1 MTWAA
6 WQIQLETR
14 FSKRSCRSRRWL
26 YFIALDVKS
35 WYNYIDMDKQKLRE
49 KALTEYRRWLEAA
62 ERNEP
67 LKTELLELAENEE
80 ELIDSFSQHLKF
92 GTSGLRGI
100 LGPGTNRLNAY
111 VVRRTTQGFANYLQ
125 KNLEHP
131 SVVIAYDT
139 RRHSRLFAVETAKV
153 LRGND
158 VKVYLSPKLATVSLL
173 SYAIEALDC
182 DMGIMITASHNPKI
196 YNGYKVYNKDGYQI
210 IGSVADAILEEIA
223 EIDFF
228 DEIPQTEKG
237 ILDIPD
243 AVGESFVNDIIHFV
257 PKLDKKTLNSVHAVY
272 TPLNGTGNNYVRK
285 VLAEIGYEN
294 LEIVTTQEE
303 PDEDFTT
310 CPSPNPEKITA
321 FAEGFKVLNDV
332 KADIIIATDPDCDRV
347 GAAIKHGGMN
357 ALITGNQL
365 GALMLDYLCQVKPP
379 KEGQMVIKSIVTTP
393 LVERIARANGLEMVN
408 TLTGFKYIGE
418 MITELRKKGEGWR
431 YYFGCEESHG
441 YLMDGFIRDKD
452 GVSSA
457 ALVLS
462 MAAYHK
468 ARGKDLVERLRE
480 LNEIYGTC
488 KDKTRNYEFYGPYA
502 GIAMA
507 KVMAYFRE
515 NMKGV
520 IGGRKITAI
529 TDYLGETGL
538 PKSDVLKY
546 VLEDGTEFIVRPSG
560 TEPKIKVYFFESS
573 SDGTLEKE
581 RKSMI
586 EAFKEC

>member
-1 MTWAA
+1 
-6 WQIQLETR
+6 
-14 FSKRSCRSRRWL
+14 
-26 YFIALDVKS
+26 
-35 WYNYIDMDKQKLRE
+35 MDKNQLRE
-49 KALTEYRRWLEAA
+49 NALTEYRRWLEAA
-62 ERNEP
+62 EGNES
-67 LKTELLELAENEE
+67 LKAELLELAENED

-100 LGPGTNRLNAY
+100 LGVGTNRLNEY
-111 VVRRTTQGFANYLQ
+111 VVRRTTQGFANYL
-125 KNLEHP
+125 KKTLENS

-139 RRHSRLFAVETAKV
+139 RKNSRFFAEETAKV

-158 VKVYLSPKLATVSLL
+158 VKVYLFPKLATVSLL

-210 IGSVADAILEEIA
+210 IGSVADAILDEIA

-228 DEIPQTEKG
+228 DAIPQTEEG
-237 ILDIPD
+237 ILDVPD
-243 AVGESFVNDIIHFV
+243 AVGDAFVKDIIGFL
-257 PKLDKKTLNSVHAVY
+257 PKLDKETLNSIHAVY
-272 TPLNGTGNNYVRK
+272 TPLNGTGNHYVRK

-303 PDEDFTT
+303 PDEEFTT

-321 FAEGFKVLNDV
+321 FAEGFKVLNEV

-347 GAAIKHGGMN
+347 GACIKHGGMN

-379 KEGQMVIKSIVTTP
+379 EEGQMVIKSIVTTP
-393 LVERIARANGLEMVN
+393 LTERIARENGLKMVN

-418 MITELRKKGEGWR
+418 MITDLRRKGEGWR

-452 GVSSA
+452 GVSAA

-480 LNEIYGTC
+480 LYEIYGPC
-488 KDKTRNYEFYGPYA
+488 KDKTRNYDFYGPYA

-507 KVMAYFRE
+507 KVMEYFRE
-515 NMKGV
+515 NVKDTL
-520 IGGRKITAI
+520 GGRNIVEI
-529 TDYLGETGL
+529 IDYLGETGL
-538 PKSDVLKY
+538 PKSNVLKY
-546 VLEDGTEFIVRPSG
+546 VLDDGTEIIVRPSG
-560 TEPKIKVYFFESS
+560 TETKIKVYFFESS
-573 SDGTLEKE
+573 SDGVLENE
-581 RKSMI
+581 IKSMI
-586 EAFKEC
+586 EVFKEH

>member
-1 MTWAA
+1 
-6 WQIQLETR
+6 
-14 FSKRSCRSRRWL
+14 
-26 YFIALDVKS
+26 
-35 WYNYIDMDKQKLRE
+35 MDKQKLRE
-49 KALTEYRRWLEAA
+49 NAITEYRRWLAAA
-62 ERNEP
+62 EGNAP
-67 LKTELLELAENEE
+67 LKAELLELAENED

-100 LGPGTNRLNAY
+100 LGPGTNRLNEY
-111 VVRRTTQGFANYLQ
+111 VVRRTTQGFANYL
-125 KNLEHP
+125 KKTLDAP

-139 RRHSRLFAVETAKV
+139 RKNSRLFAEETAKV

-158 VKVYLSPKLATVSLL
+158 VKVYLFPKLATVSLL
-173 SYAIEALDC
+173 SYAIEALEC

-210 IGSVADAILEEIA
+210 IGSVADAILAEIG

-228 DEIPQTEKG
+228 DVIPQTEEG
-237 ILDIPD
+237 ILDAPD
-243 AVGESFVNDIIHFV
+243 TVGEAFVKDIIDFL
-257 PKLDKKTLNSVHAVY
+257 PKLDKETLNSVHAVY
-272 TPLNGTGNNYVRK
+272 TPLNGTGNSYVRK

-294 LEIVTTQEE
+294 LDIVTIQEE
-303 PDEDFTT
+303 PDEEFTT

-321 FAEGFKVLNDV
+321 FAEGFKVLNEV

-347 GAAIKHGGMN
+347 GACIKHGGMN

-379 KEGQMVIKSIVTTP
+379 KAGQMVIKSIVTTP
-393 LVERIARANGLEMVN
+393 LTERIARENGLEMVN

-418 MITELRKKGEGWR
+418 MITDLRKKGEGWR

-452 GVSSA
+452 GVSAA

-480 LNEIYGTC
+480 LYEIYGPC

-507 KVMAYFRE
+507 KVMNYFRNE
-515 NMKGV
+515 VKDY
-520 IGGRKITAI
+520 IGDKKIVSI
-529 TDYLGETGL
+529 TDYLGDTGL

-546 VLEDGTEFIVRPSG
+546 VLEDGTELIIRPSG
-560 TEPKIKVYFFESS
+560 TETKIKVYFFESS
-573 SDGTLEKE
+573 SDGALEKAI
-581 RKSMI
+581 KSMI

>member
-1 MTWAA
+1 LRIFELIDNCSYA
-6 WQIQLETR
+6 
-14 FSKRSCRSRRWL
+14 
-26 YFIALDVKS
+26 
-35 WYNYIDMDKQKLRE
+35 WYNYTVMDKQELRE
-49 KALTEYRRWLEAA
+49 FALTEYRRWMEAA
-62 ERNEP
+62 EGSEA
-67 LKTELLELAENEE
+67 LKAELSELAENED

-100 LGPGTNRLNAY
+100 LGAGTNRLNEY
-111 VVRRTTQGFANYLQ
+111 VVRRTTQGFANYL
-125 KNLEHP
+125 KKTLAEP

-139 RRHSRLFAVETAKV
+139 RKNSRLFAHETAKV

-158 VKVYLSPKLATVSLL
+158 IKVYLFPKLATVSLL
-173 SYAIEALDC
+173 SYAIGALDC

-210 IGSVADAILEEIA
+210 IGSVADAILDEIA

-228 DEIPQTEKG
+228 DEISASEEG
-237 ILDIPD
+237 ILNVPNE
-243 AVGESFVNDIIHFV
+243 VGESFVREIIDFL
-257 PKLDKKTLNSVHAVY
+257 PKLDKETLNCIHAVY
-272 TPLNGTGNNYVRK
+272 TPLNGTGNSYVRK

-294 LEIVTTQEE
+294 LEIVECQEE
-303 PDEDFTT
+303 PDEEFTT

-347 GAAIKHGGMN
+347 GACIRHGGMN

-379 KEGQMVIKSIVTTP
+379 KAGQMFIKSIVTTP
-393 LVERIARANGLEMVN
+393 LTERIARENGLETVN

-418 MITELRKKGEGWR
+418 MITELRKQEEGWR

-452 GVSSA
+452 GVSAA

-480 LNEIYGTC
+480 LYEIYGAC

-502 GIAMA
+502 GIAMDN
-507 KVMAYFRE
+507 VMRYFRE
-515 NMKGV
+515 NVKDC
-520 IGGRKITAI
+520 IGGRRIVDI
-529 TDYLGETGL
+529 IDYLGETGL
-538 PKSDVLKY
+538 PKSNVLKY
-546 VLEDGTEFIVRPSG
+546 ILEDGTELIIRPSG
-560 TEPKIKVYFFESS
+560 TETKIKVYFFESG
-573 SDGTLEKE
+573 SDGALENE
-581 RKSMI
+581 IKSMI

>member
-1 MTWAA
+1 MQGLSFFHDRIL
-6 WQIQLETR
+6 QI
-14 FSKRSCRSRRWL
+14 
-26 YFIALDVKS
+26 
-35 WYNYIDMDKQKLRE
+35 WYNTYVMDKNQLRE
-49 KALTEYRRWLEAA
+49 NAITEYRRWLTAA
-62 ERNEP
+62 EGDEQ
-67 LKTELLELAENEE
+67 LKAELLELQENED

-100 LGPGTNRLNAY
+100 LGPGTNRLNTY
-111 VVRRTTQGFANYLQ
+111 VVRRTTQGFANYLR
-125 KNLEHP
+125 KNLEKP

-139 RRHSRLFAVETAKV
+139 RKNSRLFAEETAKV

-158 VKVYLSPKLATVSLL
+158 VGVYLFPKLATVSLL
-173 SYAIEALDC
+173 SYAIGALGC

-210 IGSVADAILEEIA
+210 IGSVADAILEEISKV
-223 EIDFF
+223 DFF
-228 DEIPQTEKG
+228 DEIAVSDDG
-237 ILDIPD
+237 ILDVPD
-243 AVGESFVNDIIHFV
+243 QVGEDFVDDIIGFLPV
-257 PKLDKKTLNSVHAVY
+257 PDKETLNCIHAVY
-272 TPLNGTGNNYVRK
+272 TPLNGTGNSYVRK
-285 VLAEIGYEN
+285 VLARIGYEN
-294 LEIVTTQEE
+294 LEIVSSQED
-303 PDEDFTT
+303 PDENFTT
-310 CPSPNPEKITA
+310 CSSPNPEKITA

-332 KADIIIATDPDCDRV
+332 NADIIIATDPDCDRV
-347 GAAIKHGGMN
+347 GACIRHGGMN

-379 KEGQMVIKSIVTTP
+379 KAGQMVIKSIVTTP
-393 LVERIARANGLEMVN
+393 LTERIARGNGLEMVN

-418 MITELRKKGEGWR
+418 MITELRSRGEGWR

-452 GVSSA
+452 GVSAA
-457 ALVLS
+457 ALVLC

-502 GIAMA
+502 GIAMT
-507 KVMAYFRE
+507 KVMEYFRE
-515 NMKGV
+515 HVKDTIAGKRIV
-520 IGGRKITAI
+520 EI

-546 VLEDGTEFIVRPSG
+546 VLEDGTELIIRPSG
-560 TEPKIKVYFFESS
+560 TETKIKVYFFESS
-573 SDGTLEKE
+573 SDGALEKE
-581 RKSMI
+581 IKSMI
-586 EAFKEC
+586 ESFKDC

>member
-1 MTWAA
+1 
-6 WQIQLETR
+6 
-14 FSKRSCRSRRWL
+14 
-26 YFIALDVKS
+26 
-35 WYNYIDMDKQKLRE
+35 MDKQRIRE
-49 KALTEYRRWLEAA
+49 NAITEYRRWLEAA
-62 ERNEP
+62 EGNEA
-67 LKTELLELAENEE
+67 LKTELLELSENED

-100 LGPGTNRLNAY
+100 LGIGTNRLNEY
-111 VVRRTTQGFANYLQ
+111 VVRRTTQGFANYLK
-125 KNLEHP
+125 KNLGEP

-139 RRHSRLFAVETAKV
+139 RKNSKLFAEETAKV

-158 VKVYLSPKLATVSLL
+158 IKVYLFPKLATVSLL

-210 IGSVADAILEEIA
+210 IGSVADGILEEIA

-228 DEIPQTEKG
+228 DEIPQTEEG
-237 ILDIPD
+237 ILDVPD
-243 AVGESFVNDIIHFV
+243 AVGEAFVKDIIDFL
-257 PKLDKKTLNSVHAVY
+257 PKLDKDTLNSVHAVY
-272 TPLNGTGNNYVRK
+272 TPLNGTGNHYVRK

-294 LEIVTTQEE
+294 LEIVSCQEE
-303 PDEDFTT
+303 PDEEFTT

-347 GAAIKHGGMN
+347 GACIKHGGMN

-379 KEGQMVIKSIVTTP
+379 QPGQMVIKSIVTTP
-393 LVERIARANGLEMVN
+393 LTERIARENGLEMVN

-418 MITELRKKGEGWR
+418 LITELRNKGEGWR

-452 GVSSA
+452 GVSAA

-507 KVMAYFRE
+507 NVMKYFRE
-515 NMKGV
+515 NVKEN
-520 IGGRKITAI
+520 IGGKNIVEI
-529 TDYLGETGL
+529 IDYMGETGL

-546 VLEDGTEFIVRPSG
+546 VLEDGTELIVRPSG
-560 TEPKIKVYFFESS
+560 TETKIKVYFFESS
-573 SDGTLEKE
+573 SDGALENE
-581 RKSMI
+581 IKSMI
-586 EAFKEC
+586 EAFKEY

>member
-1 MTWAA
+1 
-6 WQIQLETR
+6 
-14 FSKRSCRSRRWL
+14 
-26 YFIALDVKS
+26 
-35 WYNYIDMDKQKLRE
+35 MDKNQLRE
-49 KALTEYRRWLEAA
+49 NAITEYRRWLTAA
-62 ERNEP
+62 EGDEQ
-67 LKTELLELAENEE
+67 LKAELLELQENED

-100 LGPGTNRLNAY
+100 LGPGTNRLNTY
-111 VVRRTTQGFANYLQ
+111 VVRRTTQGFANYLR
-125 KNLEHP
+125 KNLEKP

-139 RRHSRLFAVETAKV
+139 RKNSRLFAEETAKV

-158 VKVYLSPKLATVSLL
+158 VGVYLFPKLATVSLL
-173 SYAIEALDC
+173 SYAIGALGC

-210 IGSVADAILEEIA
+210 IGSVADAILEEISKV
-223 EIDFF
+223 DFF
-228 DEIPQTEKG
+228 DEIAVSDDG
-237 ILDIPD
+237 ILDVPD
-243 AVGESFVNDIIHFV
+243 QVGEDFVDDIIGFLPV
-257 PKLDKKTLNSVHAVY
+257 PDKETLNCIHAVY
-272 TPLNGTGNNYVRK
+272 TPLNGTGNSYVRK
-285 VLAEIGYEN
+285 VLARIGYEN
-294 LEIVTTQEE
+294 LEIVSSQED
-303 PDEDFTT
+303 PDENFTT
-310 CPSPNPEKITA
+310 CSSPNPEKITA

-332 KADIIIATDPDCDRV
+332 NADIIIATDPDCDRV
-347 GAAIKHGGMN
+347 GACIRHGGMN

-379 KEGQMVIKSIVTTP
+379 KAGQMVIKSIVTTP
-393 LVERIARANGLEMVN
+393 LTERIARGNGLEMVN

-418 MITELRKKGEGWR
+418 MITELRSRGEGWR

-452 GVSSA
+452 GVSAA
-457 ALVLS
+457 ALVLC

-502 GIAMA
+502 GIAMT
-507 KVMAYFRE
+507 KVMEYFRE
-515 NMKGV
+515 HVKDTIAGKRIV
-520 IGGRKITAI
+520 EI

-546 VLEDGTEFIVRPSG
+546 VLEDGTELIIRPSG
-560 TEPKIKVYFFESS
+560 TETKIKVYFFESS
-573 SDGTLEKE
+573 SDGALEKE
-581 RKSMI
+581 IKSMI
-586 EAFKEC
+586 ESFKDC

>member
-1 MTWAA
+1 
-6 WQIQLETR
+6 
-14 FSKRSCRSRRWL
+14 
-26 YFIALDVKS
+26 
-35 WYNYIDMDKQKLRE
+35 MDKKQLRE
-49 KALTEYRRWLEAA
+49 NAITEYRRWLEAA
-62 ERNEP
+62 EGNAQ
-67 LKTELLELAENEE
+67 LKGELLELSENED
-80 ELIDSFSQHLKF
+80 ELLDSFSQHLKF

-100 LGPGTNRLNAY
+100 LGPGTNRINEY
-111 VVRRTTQGFANYLQ
+111 VVRRTTRGFANYLR
-125 KNLEHP
+125 KNLENP

-139 RRHSRLFAVETAKV
+139 RKNSRLFAVETAKV
-153 LRGND
+153 LRGSGI
-158 VKVYLSPKLATVSLL
+158 KVYLFQKLATVSLL

-210 IGSVADAILEEIA
+210 IGSVADAILDEIA

-228 DEIPQTEKG
+228 DEIPQTEEG
-237 ILDIPD
+237 ILDVPNT
-243 AVGESFVNDIIHFV
+243 VGESFVGDIIDFL
-257 PKLDKKTLNSVHAVY
+257 PKLDKDVLNSIHAVY
-272 TPLNGTGNNYVRK
+272 TPLNGTGNSYVRK

-294 LEIVTTQEE
+294 LEIVAAQEE
-303 PDEDFTT
+303 PDEEFTT

-321 FAEGFKVLNDV
+321 FAEGFKVLNEV
-332 KADIIIATDPDCDRV
+332 RADIIIATDPDCDRV
-347 GAAIKHGGMN
+347 GACVKHGGMN

-379 KEGQMVIKSIVTTP
+379 KAGQMVIKSIVTTP
-393 LVERIARANGLEMVN
+393 LTERIARANGLEMVH

-418 MITELRKKGEGWR
+418 MITALRRKDEGWR

-452 GVSSA
+452 GVSAA

-468 ARGKDLVERLRE
+468 SRGKDLVERLRE
-480 LNEIYGTC
+480 LYEIYGPC

-502 GIAMA
+502 GIAMK
-507 KVMAYFRE
+507 KVMEYFRKE
-515 NMKGV
+515 VRDTIAGK
-520 IGGRKITAI
+520 KIIEI

-546 VLEDGTEFIVRPSG
+546 VLEDGTEFIIRPSG
-560 TEPKIKVYFFESS
+560 TETKIKVYFFESS
-573 SDGTLEKE
+573 SDGALENE
-581 RKSMI
+581 IKSMI
-586 EAFKEC
+586 GAFKEH

>member
-1 MTWAA
+1 
-6 WQIQLETR
+6 
-14 FSKRSCRSRRWL
+14 
-26 YFIALDVKS
+26 
-35 WYNYIDMDKQKLRE
+35 MDKNQLRE
-49 KALTEYRRWLEAA
+49 NAITEYRRWLEAA
-62 ERNEP
+62 EGNES
-67 LKTELLELAENEE
+67 LKTELLELAKNED

-100 LGPGTNRLNAY
+100 LGVGTNRLNEY
-111 VVRRTTQGFANYLQ
+111 VVRRTTQGFANYL
-125 KNLEHP
+125 KKTLEEP

-139 RRHSRLFAVETAKV
+139 RKNSRFFAEETAKV
-153 LRGND
+153 LRGNE
-158 VKVYLSPKLATVSLL
+158 VKVYLFPKLATVSLL
-173 SYAIEALDC
+173 SYAIEALNC

-196 YNGYKVYNKDGYQI
+196 YNGYKIYNKDGYQI
-210 IGSVADAILEEIA
+210 IGSVADGILEEIA

-237 ILDIPD
+237 IIDVPD
-243 AVGESFVNDIIHFV
+243 TVGESFLADIIDFL
-257 PKLDKKTLNSVHAVY
+257 PKLDKDTLNSIHAVY
-272 TPLNGTGNNYVRK
+272 TPLNGTGNHYVRK

-294 LEIVTTQEE
+294 LEIVLTQED
-303 PDEDFTT
+303 PDEEFTT

-321 FAEGFKVLNDV
+321 FAEGVKILDEM

-347 GAAIKHGGMN
+347 GACIKHDGMN

-379 KEGQMVIKSIVTTP
+379 KAGQMVIKSIVTTP
-393 LVERIARANGLEMVN
+393 LTERIARENGLEMVN

-452 GVSSA
+452 GVSAA

-480 LNEIYGTC
+480 LYEIYGAC
-488 KDKTRNYEFYGPYA
+488 KDKTRNYEFFGPYA
-502 GIAMA
+502 GIAMG
-507 KVMAYFRE
+507 KVMDYFRSE
-515 NMKGV
+515 VKECL
-520 IGGRKITAI
+520 GGKKIVEI
-529 TDYLGETGL
+529 IDYLEETGL

-546 VLEDGTEFIVRPSG
+546 VLEDGTELIVRPSG
-560 TEPKIKVYFFESS
+560 TETKIKVYFFESS
-573 SDGTLEKE
+573 SDGALENE
-581 RKSMI
+581 IKSMI